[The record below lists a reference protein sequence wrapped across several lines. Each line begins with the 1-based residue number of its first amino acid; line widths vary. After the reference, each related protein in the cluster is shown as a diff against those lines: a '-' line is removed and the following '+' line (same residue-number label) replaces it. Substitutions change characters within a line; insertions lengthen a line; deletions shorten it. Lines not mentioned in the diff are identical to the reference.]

1 MNPDLAGVT
10 ADTDISASE
19 DLFGKVVSDLQSDIE
34 IVGTSITGTLKY
46 IADYSS
52 AFSGDE
58 ASGNYLALHFDS
70 DVDDVVLTVEVVG
83 GDHGSVTLDDSR
95 ITVFRIKNTSQKI
108 KVTATAD
115 GESYSKVYDLTGLT
129 LQES

>member
-1 MNPDLAGVT
+1 MA
-10 ADTDISASE
+10 
-19 DLFGKVVSDLQSDIE
+19 DLQSNIE
-34 IVGTSITGTLKY
+34 IDGTSIKGTLKY

-83 GDHGSVTLDDSR
+83 GDHGAVTLDESR
-95 ITVFRIKNTSQKI
+95 INIFRIKNTSQKI
-108 KVTATAD
+108 KVTASAG
-115 GESYSKVYDLTGLT
+115 GEAYSKVYDLTGLT
-129 LQES
+129 LQEA

>member
-1 MNPDLAGVT
+1 MA
-10 ADTDISASE
+10 
-19 DLFGKVVSDLQSDIE
+19 DLQSGIE
-34 IVGTSITGTLKY
+34 IDGTNITGTLKY

-83 GDHGSVTLDDSR
+83 GVHGPVTLDESR
-95 ITVFRIKNTSQKI
+95 INIFRIANTSQKV
-108 KVTATAD
+108 KVTATAG
-115 GESYSKVYDLTGLT
+115 GESYSKIYDLTGLT
-129 LQES
+129 LEES

>member
-1 MNPDLAGVT
+1 M
-10 ADTDISASE
+10 
-19 DLFGKVVSDLQSDIE
+19 QSDIA
-34 IVGTSITGTLKY
+34 INGTSITGTLKY

-70 DVDDVVLTVEVVG
+70 DVEDVVLTVEVVG
-83 GDHGSVTLDDSR
+83 GDHGPVTLDESR

-108 KVTATAD
+108 KVTATAG